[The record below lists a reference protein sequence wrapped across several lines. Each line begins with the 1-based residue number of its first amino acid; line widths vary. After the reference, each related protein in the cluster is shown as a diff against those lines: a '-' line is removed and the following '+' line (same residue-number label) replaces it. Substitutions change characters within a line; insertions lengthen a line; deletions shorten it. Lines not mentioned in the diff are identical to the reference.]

1 MTDKDLFY
9 QRIEDEYDD
18 FLQEVEEYDSNE
30 VMVECEKIADMKQIY
45 EYLMRDK
52 PIDGDTLNH
61 FIKLKEPLH
70 TICEMYQEDKA
81 PIYDTLN
88 HTLWVIEDKEI
99 LDYEPYKTN
108 EESDKLKAILLKE
121 YEHDRTKYEIQSKA
135 YIADE
140 LAKKVFRQDYC
151 FDEYDAKVL
160 MQFKNPFAVLIDNI
174 EFGEQ
179 SFKKDMEAVMLKLG
193 GMDLLTCSYAIKS
206 DAILPETRFRHNTI
220 NKIIDLVQRTDFDT
234 TSTWLDFFR
243 TLSVDTED
251 NIDLIKNPYE
261 LFVEALDSISC
272 KYGSDITQ
280 QVYDLA
286 KTNTLILESE
296 LVGAAEYI
304 ADGGDKSKIREIAEN
319 GGFEGYNTDGGRGDM
334 DLC

>member
-1 MTDKDLFY
+1 MMDKDLFY
-9 QRIEDEYDD
+9 QRIEEEYDD

-52 PIDGDTLNH
+52 PIDGDALNH
-61 FIKLKEPLH
+61 FMKLKEPLH

-99 LDYEPYKTN
+99 LDYEPYETN

-121 YEHDRTKYEIQSKA
+121 YEHDRTKYEIKSKA

-179 SFKKDMEAVMLKLG
+179 SFKKDVEAVMFKLG
-193 GMDLLTCSYAIKS
+193 GMDLLTCSYAVKR
-206 DAILPETRFRHNTI
+206 DAILPETKFRHDMI
-220 NKIIDLVQRTDFDT
+220 NKIVELVPEPDFKT
-234 TSTWLDFFR
+234 TAEWLEFIR
-243 TLSVDTED
+243 TLSIDVDD
-251 NIDLIKNPYE
+251 NFELMNNPYND
-261 LFVEALDSISC
+261 FAEALDSIFC
-272 KYGSDITQ
+272 KYGDKITQ
-280 QVYDLA
+280 QIYDLA
-286 KTNTLILESE
+286 KTNTFILENE
-296 LVGAAEYI
+296 LVGAADYL
-304 ADGGDKSKIREIAEN
+304 ANGGDISAIQGMAEE
-319 GGFEGYNTDGGRGDM
+319 GRFEGYSNDGRRGVM